1 MEYKIAVYC
10 LMTVAVPLFVISLG
24 VLFPRIP
31 LMGELGTICESF
43 FSIHLVILSLA
54 ALFAFAF
61 IFRMDMNR
69 VTSIGLALSVF
80 SSVAL
85 LIPFVTLLSEAG
97 NRKVDISWADML
109 RVKLGAGRP
118 DPASSVKYAT
128 VDGQDLYVQISLPP
142 NNGSAGSR
150 IPVVL
155 IHGGGYVRG
164 TRNLEPAWT
173 RFFNQRGYVVFDVD
187 YRLAKE
193 SYFTWDKA
201 APDIATAILW
211 VGNHAAEYKIDMGKL
226 ILAGSSAGGGLALQT
241 AYGINDG
248 TVKSY
253 EVGSVYP
260 AKAVIALYP
269 CQDLSGLWKKNPR
282 LFGIGLRA
290 LSEAFIGGTPAQYPD
305 RYALVDAGA
314 HISSTSPPTLMVV
327 GKNDHLLPFAD
338 QKALAEKLS
347 AAGVTNEFVVL
358 PFNDHFFTIAVGSL
372 GSQISFKVAGDFLA
386 KLEAEGQPLGH

>member
-1 MEYKIAVYC
+1 MEHKMAVYC
-10 LMTVAVPLFVISLG
+10 LTTVAALLFVISLG

-31 LMGELGTICESF
+31 LIGEIGTICESF
-43 FSIHLVILSLA
+43 FSIHLVMLSLA
-54 ALFAFAF
+54 ALIAFAF
-61 IFRMDMNR
+61 IFRADMNR
-69 VTSIGLALSVF
+69 VTAIGLALSVF

-85 LIPFVTLLSEAG
+85 LIPFVTLLSEAA
-97 NRKVDISWADML
+97 NRKVDISWTDML
-109 RVKLGAGRP
+109 RVKLSAGRP
-118 DPASSVKYAT
+118 DSSSSVKYT
-128 VDGQDLYVQISLPP
+128 SIDGQDLYVQISLPP
-142 NNGSAGSR
+142 SNGSAGSR
-150 IPVVL
+150 VPAVL

-173 RFFNQRGYVVFDVD
+173 HFFSQRGYVVFDVD
-187 YRLAKE
+187 YRLATA

-201 APDIATAILW
+201 APDIATAIVW
-211 VGNHAAEYKIDMGKL
+211 IGNHAAQYNVDMSRL

-253 EVGSVYP
+253 RVGAVYP

-269 CQDLSGLWKKNPR
+269 SQDLTGLWKKNPR

-290 LSEAFIGGTPAQYPD
+290 LSEAFIGGTPEQYPD

-314 HISSTSPPTLMVV
+314 HVSSSSPPTLMVV
-327 GKNDHLLPFAD
+327 GKNDHLLPFLD
-338 QKALAEKLS
+338 QKALADKLS
-347 AAGVTNEFVVL
+347 AAGVKNEFVAL

-372 GSQISFKVAGDFLA
+372 GSQISFKAASDFL
-386 KLEAEGQPLGH
+386 KKWEAEGRPLGH